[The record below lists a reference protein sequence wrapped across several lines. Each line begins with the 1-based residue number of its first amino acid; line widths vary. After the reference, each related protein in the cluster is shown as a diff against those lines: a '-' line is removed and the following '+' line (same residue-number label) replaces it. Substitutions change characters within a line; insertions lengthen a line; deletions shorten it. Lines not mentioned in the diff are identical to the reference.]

1 MAHGVLRPL
10 RGAALPQRLA
20 ALHREIVDVVRRYQP
35 DVAALEQSNR
45 DKEAVVL
52 RFETLEQAR
61 RELTNRVAARLGVP
75 PDQARVSTFC
85 ERLGAQGASLQEAA
99 ENLRAVIGSLKELV
113 DVGRGMLV
121 ASVGSATA
129 LELGLSPLLAES
141 GDLQRVTFGKL
152 EPLVSRMQETEPD
165 RLLPLLVVDL
175 RQGTDLKT
183 LVAAA
188 ALANV
193 RAFAGGVGTLPR
205 LTFVGSHRSG
215 VNN

>member
-1 MAHGVLRPL
+1 MNPDVAQLVQILEQETVVAR
-10 RGAALPQRLA
+10 ALVETLQADQR
-20 ALHREIVDVVRRYQP
+20 RIIDQ

-113 DVGRGMLV
+113 DVGRGFLEQSILGIRGLLSLIQSLRTPGPQTYDATGRFA
-121 ASVGSATA
+121 ASES
-129 LELGLSPLLAES
+129 SP
-141 GDLQRVTFGKL
+141 
-152 EPLVSRMQETEPD
+152 PVS
-165 RLLPLLVVDL
+165 
-175 RQGTDLKT
+175 
-183 LVAAA
+183 
-188 ALANV
+188 V
-193 RAFAGGVGTLPR
+193 RREV
-205 LTFVGSHRSG
+205 
-215 VNN
+215 